1 MWWSKQADGSELS
14 GEFSGELARRD
25 KTASTPPVGM
35 SPSESA
41 HSEPD
46 QCACPPRGAGV
57 GPGTHPCLAAAR
69 VKHRILAGYERLP
82 PPQRR
87 PDWRPPRLCEERRHD
102 LRRIGSQ

>member
-46 QCACPPRGAGV
+46 QCACPPRAA
-57 GPGTHPCLAAAR
+57 LA
-69 VKHRILAGYERLP
+69 LALGLTPAWPLP
-82 PPQRR
+82 A
-87 PDWRPPRLCEERRHD
+87 
-102 LRRIGSQ
+102 